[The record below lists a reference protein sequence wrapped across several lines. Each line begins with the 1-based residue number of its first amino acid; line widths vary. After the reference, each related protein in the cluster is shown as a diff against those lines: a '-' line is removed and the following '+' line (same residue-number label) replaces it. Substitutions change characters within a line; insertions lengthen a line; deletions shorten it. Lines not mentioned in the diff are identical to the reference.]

1 MKFTLEAK
9 ASGYSARAG
18 RIETA
23 HGNIETPVF
32 MPVGTHATVKALT
45 NRELEEAQAQII
57 LGNTYHLFLRPG
69 MDVIRAAEGLH
80 AFMNWNKPILTDSG
94 GFQVFSLSHLRKI
107 EGDISTFRSHLDG
120 SLHQFS
126 PQISMEIQRTL
137 GSDIVMV
144 LDECTPYPCDYEYA
158 KRSLELTHRWEKLS
172 KAHLRSREPL
182 WGHPQALFGI
192 VQGSVYEDLRMQ
204 SVEVLC
210 EEGFDGYA
218 IGGLAVGEPKEIM
231 YDLTQ
236 KICDVLP
243 VERPRYLMGVGK
255 PEDILHSIARGVDM
269 MDCVLP
275 TRNARNGSVY
285 TWDGKINIKNSQYK
299 SDFSSLDPNCDCY
312 ACRNHSRAYMHHL
325 YRMNEILGMRLNTI
339 HNIHFFLELTRNTRK
354 AIREGRFSEFYRDFF
369 NRYRV
374 EEDHSEANAVH
385 RENRRKKFVNRNS

>member
-172 KAHLRSREPL
+172 KAHLRSMEPL

-374 EEDHSEANAVH
+374 EEDHSEANTVH